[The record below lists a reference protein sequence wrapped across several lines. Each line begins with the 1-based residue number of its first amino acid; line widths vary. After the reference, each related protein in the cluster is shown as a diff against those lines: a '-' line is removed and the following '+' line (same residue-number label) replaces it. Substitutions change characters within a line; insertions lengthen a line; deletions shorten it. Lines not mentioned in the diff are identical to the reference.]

1 MFRRSLRQQT
11 FAMTL
16 LLASVTGPDEAEIAE
31 RHGADII
38 DLKDPRRGAFGA
50 VAPDV
55 VTATL
60 AAIARRRP
68 VSAVAGEL
76 AMEPAGILRATAAL
90 ADAGVDYVKIALFPE
105 PQRADCIRALAV
117 LARRVRLV
125 GVMFADHG
133 FDQTLVPLMA
143 ESGFAGAML
152 DTARKRGGR
161 LLDHIGV
168 AALGGFIES
177 CRRHGVMGG
186 LAGSL
191 EAPDVPRLLLLA
203 PDVLGFRGAL
213 CGEGDRTGR
222 IDPAA
227 VEAIRALIPLDPRA
241 QRPHDDRAAKVDYRL
256 LAARGYAAKDDVA
269 TDRIL
274 VRDFVLPIRIGAYKH
289 EREKP
294 QNVRFNVD
302 VGIVRSPHVAQ
313 DMRDVFSYD
322 VILDGIRMLVAQEH
336 IALVE
341 TLAERIAAL
350 ILAQP
355 RVVSVTLKVE
365 KLDVGPGAVGVEIV
379 RKRPAEGAQVRPL
392 QPSAAGEGDPKVGT

>member
-1 MFRRSLRQQT
+1 MALF
-11 FAMTL
+11 
-16 LLASVTGPDEAEIAE
+16 LASVTGPDEAKIAD

-38 DLKDPRRGAFGA
+38 DLKESRRGAFGA
-50 VAPDV
+50 VTLDV
-55 VTATL
+55 VSATVTAL
-60 AAIARRRP
+60 GRRRP

-76 AMEPAGILRATAAL
+76 ALEPAGIVGAVTAL

-105 PQRADCIRALAV
+105 SGREACVRALAA
-117 LARRVRLV
+117 LARRVKLV
-125 GVMFADHG
+125 GVMFADQG
-133 FDQTLVPLMA
+133 FDATLVPLMA
-143 ESGFAGAML
+143 ESGFAGAMV
-152 DTARKRGGR
+152 DTARKDGGR
-161 LLDHIGV
+161 LLDHMGV
-168 AALGGFIES
+168 AALGAFIQA
-177 CRRHGVMGG
+177 CRRHHLMGG

-191 EAPDVPRLLLLA
+191 EAPDVPRLLLLM

-227 VEAIRALIPLDPRA
+227 VEAIRALIPDDPRA
-241 QRPHDDRAAKVDYRL
+241 VRSHGDGAAKVDYRL
-256 LAARGYAAKDDVA
+256 LAARGYAAKDDGA

-274 VRDFVLPIRIGAYKH
+274 VRDFVVPIRIGAYKH
-289 EREKP
+289 ERDKP

-322 VILDGIRMLVAQEH
+322 VVLDGIRMLVAQEH

-355 RVVSVTLKVE
+355 RVVTVTVTIE
-365 KLDVGPGAVGVEIV
+365 KLDVGPGAVGVEIT
-379 RKRPAEGAQVRPL
+379 RKRPAETAQVRPL
-392 QPSAAGEGDPKVGT
+392 PSAAGEGDP

>member
-1 MFRRSLRQQT
+1 
-11 FAMTL
+11 MTL
-16 LLASVTGPDEAEIAE
+16 LLASVTGPDEAEIAV
-31 RHGADII
+31 RHGADIV
-38 DLKDPRRGAFGA
+38 DLKDSRSGAFGA
-50 VAPDV
+50 VTPDTV
-55 VTATL
+55 AATL
-60 AAIARRRP
+60 AAIDGRRP

-76 AMEPAGILRATAAL
+76 AMEPDRIVRAAAAL
-90 ADAGVDYVKIALFPE
+90 ADAGVDYVKVALFAE
-105 PQRADCIRALAV
+105 PQREDCIRALST
-117 LARRVRLV
+117 LARRVKLV

-133 FDQTLVPLMA
+133 FDAALVPLMA
-143 ESGFAGAML
+143 SSGFAGAML
-152 DTARKRGGR
+152 DTARKTGGR
-161 LLDHIGV
+161 LLDHMGV
-168 AALGGFIES
+168 AALGAFVDA
-177 CRRHGVMGG
+177 CRAHGLTGG

-213 CGEGDRTGR
+213 CRDHDRTAG

-227 VEAIRALIPLDPRA
+227 VDVIRALIPEDPRA
-241 QRPHDDRAAKVDYRL
+241 VRRLGDGAAKVDYRL
-256 LAARGYAAKDDVA
+256 LAARGYAVKDDVA

-302 VGIVRSPHVAQ
+302 VGIIRSPHVAQ

-322 VILDGIRMLVAQEH
+322 VILDGIRMVAAQEH
-336 IALVE
+336 IALIE

-350 ILAQP
+350 ILAQH
-355 RVVSVTLKVE
+355 RVVSVTLTIE

-379 RKRPAEGAQVRPL
+379 RKRPAEFAQVRPL
-392 QPSAAGEGDPKVGT
+392 QSTAGEGDPKIAN

>member
-1 MFRRSLRQQT
+1 
-11 FAMTL
+11 MTL

-31 RHGADII
+31 RHGADIV
-38 DLKDPRRGAFGA
+38 DLKDSVRGAFGA
-50 VAPDV
+50 VTPDV
-55 VTATL
+55 VAATL
-60 AAIARRRP
+60 AAIGGRRP

-76 AMEPAGILRATAAL
+76 AMEPDRIVRAAAAL
-90 ADAGVDYVKIALFPE
+90 ADAGVDYVKVALFAE
-105 PQRADCIRALAV
+105 PGRDDCIRALSA
-117 LARRVRLV
+117 LSRRVKLV
-125 GVMFADHG
+125 GVMFADRG
-133 FDQTLVPLMA
+133 FDAALVPLMA
-143 ESGFAGAML
+143 GSGFVGAML
-152 DTARKRGGR
+152 DTARKTGGR
-161 LLDHIGV
+161 LLDHMSIAG
-168 AALGGFIES
+168 LSGFVDA
-177 CRRHGVMGG
+177 CRRHGLMGG

-191 EAPDVPRLLLLA
+191 EPPDIPRLLLLA

-213 CGEGDRTGR
+213 CADNDRAGR

-227 VEAIRALIPLDPRA
+227 VDVVRALIPEDPRA
-241 QRPHDDRAAKVDYRL
+241 ARRHADGAAKVDYRL
-256 LAARGYAAKDDVA
+256 LAARGYAIKDDVA

-322 VILDGIRMLVAQEH
+322 VILDGIRMIVAQEH
-336 IALVE
+336 IALIE

-350 ILAQP
+350 ILAQH
-355 RVVSVTLKVE
+355 RVVSVAVTIE

-379 RKRPAEGAQVRPL
+379 RKRPAEFAQVRPL
-392 QPSAAGEGDPKVGT
+392 QSTAGEGDPKAAT

>member
-1 MFRRSLRQQT
+1 
-11 FAMTL
+11 MTL
-16 LLASVTGPDEAEIAE
+16 FLASVTGPDEAEIAD
-31 RHGADII
+31 RHGADIV

-50 VAPDV
+50 VTLDGV
-55 VTATL
+55 SATR
-60 AAIARRRP
+60 AALDRRRP
-68 VSAVAGEL
+68 LSAVAGEL
-76 AMEPAGILRATAAL
+76 AMEPAAIVRSASAV
-90 ADAGVDYVKIALFPE
+90 ADAGVDYVKVALF
-105 PQRADCIRALAV
+105 ADPRREACVRALAA
-117 LARRVRLV
+117 LARRVKLV
-125 GVMFADHG
+125 GMIFADQG
-133 FDQTLVPLMA
+133 FDQSLVSLMA
-143 ESGFAGAML
+143 DSGFAGAMV
-152 DTARKRGGR
+152 DTARKDGGR
-161 LLDHIGV
+161 LLDHMSV
-168 AALGGFIES
+168 AALGGFIDT
-177 CRRHGVMGG
+177 CRRHGLMGG

-213 CGEGDRTGR
+213 CGEDDRTGR

-227 VEAIRALIPLDPRA
+227 IETIRALIPDDPRA
-241 QRPHDDRAAKVDYRL
+241 VRRHGDGAAKVDYRL
-256 LAARGYAAKDDVA
+256 LAARGYAAKDDAA

-289 EREKP
+289 EREKA

-341 TLAERIAAL
+341 TLAERVAAL

-355 RVVSVTLKVE
+355 RVVNVTVTIE
-365 KLDVGPGAVGVEIV
+365 KLDVGPGAVGVEIT
-379 RKRPAEGAQVRPL
+379 RKRPAESAQVRPL
-392 QPSAAGEGDPKVGT
+392 QTGAAGEGDPKIAT

>member
-1 MFRRSLRQQT
+1 
-11 FAMTL
+11 MTL
-16 LLASVTGPDEAEIAE
+16 LLASVTGPDEAEIAD

-38 DLKDPRRGAFGA
+38 DLKESRRGAFGA
-50 VAPDV
+50 VTLDV
-55 VTATL
+55 VAATL
-60 AAIARRRP
+60 AAIDHRRP

-76 AMEPAGILRATAAL
+76 AMEPDRIVRAASAL
-90 ADAGVDYVKIALFPE
+90 ADAGIDYVKVALFAE
-105 PQRADCIRALAV
+105 PGREDCIRASSA
-117 LARRVRLV
+117 LARRVKLV

-133 FDQTLVPLMA
+133 FDAALVPLMA
-143 ESGFAGAML
+143 SSGFAGAML
-152 DTARKRGGR
+152 DTARKTGGR
-161 LLDHIGV
+161 LLDHMSV
-168 AALGGFIES
+168 AALGGFVDA
-177 CRRHGVMGG
+177 CRQHGLMGG

-213 CGEGDRTGR
+213 CGNHDRTGD

-227 VEAIRALIPLDPRA
+227 VDVIRALIPEDPRA
-241 QRPHDDRAAKVDYRL
+241 VRPHAAAAKVDYRL
-256 LAARGYAAKDDVA
+256 LAARGYAVKDDAA

-274 VRDFVLPIRIGAYKH
+274 VRDFVLPIRIGAYQH
-289 EREKP
+289 EREKT

-302 VGIVRSPHVAQ
+302 VGIVRAPHVAQ

-322 VILDGIRMLVAQEH
+322 VILDGIRMIVAQEH
-336 IALVE
+336 IALIE

-355 RVVSVTLKVE
+355 RVVSVTLTIE

-379 RKRPAEGAQVRPL
+379 RKRPAELAQVRPL
-392 QPSAAGEGDPKVGT
+392 QSTAGEGDPKIAT

>member
-1 MFRRSLRQQT
+1 
-11 FAMTL
+11 MTL
-16 LLASVTGPDEAEIAE
+16 LLASVTGPDEAETAE
-31 RHGADII
+31 RHGADIL
-38 DLKDPRRGAFGA
+38 DLKDSRRGAFGA
-50 VAPDV
+50 VTLDV
-55 VTATL
+55 VAATL
-60 AAIARRRP
+60 AAIDRLRP

-76 AMEPAGILRATAAL
+76 AMEPDRIVRAASAL
-90 ADAGVDYVKIALFPE
+90 AEAGVDYVKVALFAE
-105 PQRADCIRALAV
+105 PRREDCIRALAAV
-117 LARRVRLV
+117 ARRIRLV
-125 GVMFADHG
+125 GVMFADDG
-133 FDQTLVPLMA
+133 FDQALVPLMA
-143 ESGFAGAML
+143 SSGFAGAMV
-152 DTARKRGGR
+152 DTARKTGGR
-161 LLDHIGV
+161 LLDHMSV
-168 AALGGFIES
+168 AALGGFIDA

-213 CGEGDRTGR
+213 CGGHDRAGS

-227 VEAIRALIPLDPRA
+227 VDVIRALIPADPRA
-241 QRPHDDRAAKVDYRL
+241 ARPHEAVAAKVDYRL
-256 LAARGYAAKDDVA
+256 LAARGYAIKDDVA

-289 EREKP
+289 EREKT

-302 VGIVRSPHVAQ
+302 VGIVRAPHVAQ

-322 VILDGIRMLVAQEH
+322 VILDGIRMVVAQEH

-350 ILAQP
+350 ILAQH
-355 RVVSVTLKVE
+355 RVVSVTLTIE

-379 RKRPAEGAQVRPL
+379 RKRPAEQAQVRSL
-392 QPSAAGEGDPKVGT
+392 QSTAGDGDPKTAT

>member
-1 MFRRSLRQQT
+1 
-11 FAMTL
+11 MTL
-16 LLASVTGPDEAEIAE
+16 LLASVTGPDEAEIAG

-50 VAPDV
+50 VTLDAVAATLVAPD
-55 VTATL
+55 
-60 AAIARRRP
+60 RRRP

-76 AMEPAGILRATAAL
+76 AMEPAGIVRAASAL
-90 ADAGVDYVKIALFPE
+90 ADAGVDYVKVALFAE
-105 PQRADCIRALAV
+105 PGREECIRALST
-117 LARRVRLV
+117 LARRVKLV
-125 GVMFADHG
+125 GVMFADQG
-133 FDQTLVPLMA
+133 FDVGLVPLLA
-143 ESGFAGAML
+143 ESGFAGAMV
-152 DTARKRGGR
+152 DTVHKAGGR
-161 LLDHIGV
+161 LLDHMSV
-168 AALGGFIES
+168 AALGSFIEA
-177 CRRHGVMGG
+177 CRRHQLMGG

-191 EAPDVPRLLLLA
+191 EAPDVPRLLLLT

-213 CGEGDRTGR
+213 CGDNDRTGR

-227 VEAIRALIPLDPRA
+227 VEAIRALIPDDPRA
-241 QRPHDDRAAKVDYRL
+241 VRRQGDGAAKVDYRL
-256 LAARGYAAKDDVA
+256 LAARGYAAKDDGA

-274 VRDFVLPIRIGAYKH
+274 VRDFVLPIRIGAYRH
-289 EREKP
+289 EREKA

-336 IALVE
+336 IALIE

-355 RVVSVTLKVE
+355 RVVNVTVTIE

-379 RKRPAEGAQVRPL
+379 RKRPAETAQVRPL
-392 QPSAAGEGDPKVGT
+392 QSGAAGEGDPKIAT